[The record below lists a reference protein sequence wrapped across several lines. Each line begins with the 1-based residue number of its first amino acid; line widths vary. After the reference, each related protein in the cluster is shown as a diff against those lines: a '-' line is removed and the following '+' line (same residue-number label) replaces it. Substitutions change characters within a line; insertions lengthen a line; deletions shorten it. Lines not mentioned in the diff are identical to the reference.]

1 LHWVRTRRTGRPAA
15 TFHCYLSRVEN
26 VSEPSAPLA
35 WIVRF
40 AAKNGWNDVP
50 AASSA

>member
-1 LHWVRTRRTGRPAA
+1 MTNWLTDAA
-15 TFHCYLSRVEN
+15 TYHCYLSRVEN

-35 WIVRF
+35 WILRF